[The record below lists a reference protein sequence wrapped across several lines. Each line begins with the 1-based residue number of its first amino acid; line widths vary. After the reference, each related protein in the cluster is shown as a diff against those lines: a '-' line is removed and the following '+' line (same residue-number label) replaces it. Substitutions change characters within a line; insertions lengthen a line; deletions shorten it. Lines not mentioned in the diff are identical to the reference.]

1 MDAFLAA
8 RQQPGVDSVHQA
20 LLCLKSGTEAENK
33 LRLSFVNP
41 NPVTLIAGLPHIGVP
56 DRRDRIRQ
64 LGIEGVRDEE
74 VYVLIDDPDQSRT
87 RVQIFRSRLPE
98 GYNDSFFWKATLC
111 DTGFLFFE
119 TDEPDTLQIS
129 IPYGLTTS
137 WERIRNS
144 RFEKLVPSG
153 LQVTTTSPES
163 GSLVNSLEVLLEW
176 EGSPGLFSEGKSPRA
191 VPEIT
196 EYRVYFAPMI
206 TENYPEP
213 TTVATTS
220 LLKTG
225 LNYNTEYKWKILAV
239 QNDGQTAISQ
249 EATFRTLQDPTPDPN
264 LVAVNAAI
272 ALARGANPIAL
283 LPVPGGNAATQTQ
296 KEAAV
301 KAYLQALPGMGGLG
315 VNISVVWN
323 PLTGEYLV
331 TISKGGVSQSMTIAV
346 TAYADS
352 TPDQTAVDTA
362 IGLVNGDDPIASLAV
377 SGGATGTE
385 IDKEAAVKAYLE
397 GLPGMAGLGVTIAVA
412 WNGTTYDV
420 TITKGSET
428 ATTTVAVT
436 GYTDSTPD
444 QTAVDNAIG
453 LVDADDPIASISV
466 SGGSGGS
473 TADKEAA
480 VKAHLE
486 SLTGMAA
493 LDVTIAVAWNGT
505 DYTVTITKGSAS
517 ESTTIAVSAYKG
529 LEEFTEGS
537 GTEGDPYMIENWY
550 QLDAVRNDLTAHY
563 KLKNTLDKDTAGYT
577 ELASSVADGGKGW
590 NPIGVD
596 INTSF
601 LGVFDGD
608 GKLIKDA
615 RINRPTTP
623 NVGIFGHVG
632 NSLATTVVKNV
643 GMQNTEV
650 RGARGS
656 GTLIG
661 RVTGQV
667 NTVVENCFSSGG
679 FVYGDAATGGLVGSF
694 NSYRENPGQAENF
707 RPIMRR
713 CYADIDVYFSGNGT
727 NNIKFGGLVGCA
739 QKGFVGDSYARGSV
753 TASTGCERVG
763 GIAGCIYL
771 QGRLVNTYSTGVVTG
786 GGAIN
791 VGGHVGFNAP
801 GNESGSSTGSYW
813 DTQSSGQPSSAV
825 GTGKTTSQMKLQA
838 TFVGWDFTTIWD
850 IDGVTNDGYPF
861 LRDLGVGITLASR
874 MEVQTQPGD
883 NLATKPVVRLMNSAG
898 YLVAGDSTTVVTVEI
913 RKVTEPGVL
922 GDPIAGILTGTT
934 SITASGG
941 VANFADLGISGAESG
956 EYVLRFSAPGLDTV
970 NSEVFNVD

>member
-1 MDAFLAA
+1 IFFVLLLCVVIGMFLGGCISFKRVLKPEIPLLKVLMEGELSVAENRWQLLDFSDLGFWVFGIKENCLKTLITPSPFYGLRIQGVTYPLIENPLAPGILQLFLSEQLARDLIRGGTVVSLNNPSGSRSFRQEELLTIEQVILDRGVEENGTTLYGISLTDYFHLRQPLNVFISPQNACIFPSYILSNEENAYPMDAFLAA

-362 IGLVNGDDPIASLAV
+362 IGLVNGDDPIAS
-377 SGGATGTE
+377 
-385 IDKEAAVKAYLE
+385 
-397 GLPGMAGLGVTIAVA
+397 
-412 WNGTTYDV
+412 
-420 TITKGSET
+420 
-428 ATTTVAVT
+428 
-436 GYTDSTPD
+436 
-444 QTAVDNAIG
+444 
-453 LVDADDPIASISV
+453 
-466 SGGSGGS
+466 
-473 TADKEAA
+473 
-480 VKAHLE
+480 
-486 SLTGMAA
+486 
-493 LDVTIAVAWNGT
+493 
-505 DYTVTITKGSAS
+505 
-517 ESTTIAVSAYKG
+517 
-529 LEEFTEGS
+529 
-537 GTEGDPYMIENWY
+537 
-550 QLDAVRNDLTAHY
+550 
-563 KLKNTLDKDTAGYT
+563 
-577 ELASSVADGGKGW
+577 
-590 NPIGVD
+590 
-596 INTSF
+596 
-601 LGVFDGD
+601 
-608 GKLIKDA
+608 
-615 RINRPTTP
+615 
-623 NVGIFGHVG
+623 
-632 NSLATTVVKNV
+632 
-643 GMQNTEV
+643 
-650 RGARGS
+650 
-656 GTLIG
+656 
-661 RVTGQV
+661 
-667 NTVVENCFSSGG
+667 
-679 FVYGDAATGGLVGSF
+679 
-694 NSYRENPGQAENF
+694 
-707 RPIMRR
+707 
-713 CYADIDVYFSGNGT
+713 
-727 NNIKFGGLVGCA
+727 
-739 QKGFVGDSYARGSV
+739 
-753 TASTGCERVG
+753 
-763 GIAGCIYL
+763 
-771 QGRLVNTYSTGVVTG
+771 
-786 GGAIN
+786 
-791 VGGHVGFNAP
+791 
-801 GNESGSSTGSYW
+801 
-813 DTQSSGQPSSAV
+813 
-825 GTGKTTSQMKLQA
+825 
-838 TFVGWDFTTIWD
+838 
-850 IDGVTNDGYPF
+850 
-861 LRDLGVGITLASR
+861 
-874 MEVQTQPGD
+874 
-883 NLATKPVVRLMNSAG
+883 
-898 YLVAGDSTTVVTVEI
+898 
-913 RKVTEPGVL
+913 
-922 GDPIAGILTGTT
+922 
-934 SITASGG
+934 
-941 VANFADLGISGAESG
+941 
-956 EYVLRFSAPGLDTV
+956 
-970 NSEVFNVD
+970 

>member
-144 RFEKLVPSG
+144 RFEKWVPSG

-283 LPVPGGNAATQTQ
+283 LPVPGGNAATQAQ

-377 SGGATGTE
+377 SGGATGT
-385 IDKEAAVKAYLE
+385 IADKEAAVKTHLE
-397 GLPGMAGLGVTIAVA
+397 NLPGMAGLGVDITVV
-412 WNGTTYDV
+412 WNAGNNNYDV
-420 TITKGSET
+420 TITKG
-428 ATTTVAVT
+428 
-436 GYTDSTPD
+436 
-444 QTAVDNAIG
+444 
-453 LVDADDPIASISV
+453 
-466 SGGSGGS
+466 
-473 TADKEAA
+473 
-480 VKAHLE
+480 
-486 SLTGMAA
+486 
-493 LDVTIAVAWNGT
+493 
-505 DYTVTITKGSAS
+505 
-517 ESTTIAVSAYKG
+517 
-529 LEEFTEGS
+529 
-537 GTEGDPYMIENWY
+537 
-550 QLDAVRNDLTAHY
+550 
-563 KLKNTLDKDTAGYT
+563 
-577 ELASSVADGGKGW
+577 
-590 NPIGVD
+590 
-596 INTSF
+596 
-601 LGVFDGD
+601 
-608 GKLIKDA
+608 
-615 RINRPTTP
+615 
-623 NVGIFGHVG
+623 
-632 NSLATTVVKNV
+632 
-643 GMQNTEV
+643 
-650 RGARGS
+650 
-656 GTLIG
+656 
-661 RVTGQV
+661 
-667 NTVVENCFSSGG
+667 
-679 FVYGDAATGGLVGSF
+679 
-694 NSYRENPGQAENF
+694 
-707 RPIMRR
+707 
-713 CYADIDVYFSGNGT
+713 
-727 NNIKFGGLVGCA
+727 
-739 QKGFVGDSYARGSV
+739 
-753 TASTGCERVG
+753 
-763 GIAGCIYL
+763 
-771 QGRLVNTYSTGVVTG
+771 
-786 GGAIN
+786 
-791 VGGHVGFNAP
+791 
-801 GNESGSSTGSYW
+801 
-813 DTQSSGQPSSAV
+813 
-825 GTGKTTSQMKLQA
+825 
-838 TFVGWDFTTIWD
+838 
-850 IDGVTNDGYPF
+850 
-861 LRDLGVGITLASR
+861 
-874 MEVQTQPGD
+874 
-883 NLATKPVVRLMNSAG
+883 
-898 YLVAGDSTTVVTVEI
+898 
-913 RKVTEPGVL
+913 
-922 GDPIAGILTGTT
+922 
-934 SITASGG
+934 
-941 VANFADLGISGAESG
+941 
-956 EYVLRFSAPGLDTV
+956 
-970 NSEVFNVD
+970 